1 MSFQNDDSGIEF
13 DDNGAPILDHRIR
26 ERLRT
31 QERQLKEAEA
41 KIAEAELRGVYAE
54 LQIPNEG
61 SGKFFR
67 ENYRG
72 PTDLA
77 SVRAAASDARVLP
90 EQQVQQPQDPQQ
102 PPQNQQPSER
112 ELELQRE
119 LEAIRVAN
127 GGTSTLGQQPESSLS
142 EMVAK
147 LRAAKTTEEY
157 DAILG
162 SDEMQR
168 LGNQQITSLN

>member
-1 MSFQNDDSGIEF
+1 MSDQNDDGITY
-13 DDNGAPILDHRIR
+13 DDEGAPVLDPRIR
-26 ERLRT
+26 ERLRN
-31 QERQLKEAEA
+31 QERQLKEAND
-41 KIAEAELRGVYAE
+41 KIAAAELRGVYAE

-67 ENYRG
+67 DNYRG
-72 PTDLA
+72 PTDLE
-77 SVRAAASDARVLP
+77 SVRAAASGASVLP
-90 EQQVQQPQDPQQ
+90 TQQVQQQQDQQ
-102 PPQNQQPSER
+102 QQQQPSER

-127 GGTSTLGQQPESSLS
+127 GGTSTQGQAPESSLS

-147 LRAAKTTEEY
+147 LRAAKTTEED
-157 DAILG
+157 DAILE

-168 LGNQQITSLN
+168 LGNQQISSLN